1 MGDASSDVSQRI
13 LNRRREVAARRRE
26 RDSPVEPSW
35 PSVRKARRTGAG
47 DHMQM
52 GMQIHVGRHPP
63 PPSARKGQTRN
74 PAARGGRRDEIRRG
88 FRKCHPR
95 TTDDSR
101 LPVPYEPPQGRDPV
115 PSTQDV
121 APVRDS
127 ATFPQPLFELWRHL
141 ASVRRRR
148 VARPQ
153 AASFCTLFTAR
164 RRWGGVQPARF
175 WRPTNS
181 ADSPL
186 LHRIRGRKCEVRAN
200 LRTSRE
206 PDELRA
212 RQTDAA
218 RETEAA
224 NQTDA
229 TRQRL

>member
-1 MGDASSDVSQRI
+1 IPRWPFDVYDDENPAGI
-13 LNRRREVAARRRE
+13 DTTLW
-26 RDSPVEPSW
+26 DSP
-35 PSVRKARRTGAG
+35 
-47 DHMQM
+47 
-52 GMQIHVGRHPP
+52 
-63 PPSARKGQTRN
+63 
-74 PAARGGRRDEIRRG
+74 
-88 FRKCHPR
+88 
-95 TTDDSR
+95 
-101 LPVPYEPPQGRDPV
+101 
-115 PSTQDV
+115 
-121 APVRDS
+121 
-127 ATFPQPLFELWRHL
+127 
-141 ASVRRRR
+141 RR

>member
-1 MGDASSDVSQRI
+1 M
-13 LNRRREVAARRRE
+13 
-26 RDSPVEPSW
+26 EPSW
-35 PSVRKARRTGAG
+35 PSVRQARGTGAG
-47 DHMQM
+47 NHMHV

-63 PPSARKGQTRN
+63 PSPPCEGQARN
-74 PAARGGRRDEIRRG
+74 PAARGGRGDEIRRR
-88 FRKCHPR
+88 FRKGHPR

-101 LPVPYEPPQGRDPV
+101 PPVPYEPPQGRDPV

-175 WRPTNS
+175 WHPTNS

-200 LRTSRE
+200 PRTSRA